1 MEAGYGWMD
10 IFHGGWELVEVYF
23 VWLRVFLDIF
33 YGLTGVSE
41 CEWLGLNGGIFWING
56 GEWIF
61 FTGGW
66 W

>member
-1 MEAGYGWMD
+1 MKVLYG
-10 IFHGGWELVEVYF
+10 
-23 VWLRVFLDIF
+23 
-33 YGLTGVSE
+33 
-41 CEWLGLNGGIFWING
+41 WLGLNGGIFWING